1 MAGRSR
7 GAKTHI
13 GSRNGSIGCNS
24 WPGAIGRVTEAV
36 RRQFNVS
43 LALIAALAFGI
54 GVVAYSMRSAPKRP
68 VTAAIE
74 HVEPNSPIFGALVKP

>member
-1 MAGRSR
+1 MADMSVVDHFDKAPEAGFTR
-7 GAKTHI
+7 GWDA
-13 GSRNGSIGCNS
+13 
-24 WPGAIGRVTEAV
+24 EAA

-54 GVVAYSMRSAPKRP
+54 GIVAFTMRSAPKRP